1 MIEKFKENF
10 ISLNKIFTSR
20 EIIDYLIDKKAFN
33 EEFIK
38 MIYESCEL
46 TKLTNIRKNKT
57 KNYKLKNYKF
67 NISDIDN
74 NYQISYDNKKKK
86 IIVNISDSNLFSYYD
101 NKNDLITKLNHYIS
115 NEDYEKAQILH
126 NFIKNIDNN

>member
-1 MIEKFKENF
+1 MINKFKENF
-10 ISLNKIFTSR
+10 ISLNKVFTIE

-33 EEFIK
+33 EDFIK

-57 KNYKLKNYKF
+57 KNFKLKNYKF
-67 NISDIDN
+67 NISGIDN

-86 IIVNISDSNLFSYYD
+86 IIVNISENSIFSYYD
-101 NKNDLITKLNHYIS
+101 NKDDLISKLNDLIS